1 MKQTFLRFVAVLLLV
16 VLLLTGCSRI
26 VEEDSAEAI
35 TLYATFYP
43 IYALTQMIVD
53 EVPDLTLNCLVQPQD
68 GCLRSYSLSDWDIYL
83 LAYSA
88 DGVIMGG
95 NGLEAFE
102 DTLTSMGESGPAVVE
117 VLYDLDWIE
126 ETEAPSDEEASHWS
140 GENPHAYLSTEA
152 AKSILSN
159 IAASMSVL
167 DTRYADVYEAN
178 LETAHAK
185 MNALQAEL
193 GVLTAECSGIP
204 TALLSEATAY
214 VAKDYGLNVVA
225 QFQRES
231 GTALYGSE
239 LEMCMDQIK
248 ESGAQLALVEQQA
261 PKTLTDALIRSG
273 ICVAKIDILSTHC
286 AEEGYEGYFD
296 AMRSNAQALADAAR
310 QIKGGSLE

>member
-1 MKQTFLRFVAVLLLV
+1 MKQTFLHFIAVLLLAA
-16 VLLLTGCSRI
+16 LLLTSCSRI
-26 VEEDSAEAI
+26 VEEDSTEAI

-43 IYALTQMIVD
+43 IYALTQMIV
-53 EVPDLTLNCLVQPQD
+53 EGVPDLTLNCLVQPQD
-68 GCLRSYSLSDWDIYL
+68 GCLRNYSLSDWDIYL

-126 ETEAPSDEEASHWS
+126 EAEAPSDEEASHWS
-140 GENPHAYLSTEA
+140 GKNPHAYLSLEA
-152 AKSILSN
+152 AKLILSN

-167 DTRYADVYEAN
+167 DARYADIYEAN
-178 LETAHAK
+178 LNAAHTK
-185 MNALQAEL
+185 IDALQAEL
-193 GVLTAECSGIP
+193 GALTADCSGIP

-214 VAKDYGLNVVA
+214 AAKDYGLNVVA

-231 GTALYGSE
+231 GTTLYGSE
-239 LEMCMDQIK
+239 LEMCLDQIK

-261 PKTLTDALIRSG
+261 PKTLTDALINAG
-273 ICVAKIDILSTHC
+273 ICVAKVDILSTHRA
-286 AEEGYEGYFD
+286 AEGSTGYFD
-296 AMRSNAQALADAAR
+296 AMYANAQALADAAR